1 MSFGENVVYYRK
13 ELKITQEELAEK
25 LCVSRQTVSRWE
37 NDSFFPDMDT
47 LIKLC
52 DLFEC
57 DMDTLVRG
65 QAEKKTSLNSNN
77 DDNFTINEY
86 DKHMNKFSL
95 FISFGV
101 ALIILG
107 VSLLLLI
114 NAFIS
119 ELVGII
125 VLLSLITVSVTLFI
139 IGGISHDGFMR
150 EHPNIEPYPDGANRG
165 FMKKFPFYIASA
177 TILIFIGVISIIIM
191 NFNEGYAPAGFSVE
205 AWELF
210 SVSLFLFLISI
221 AVFLY
226 VYSGMQHSKYNI
238 KEYNEEC
245 IKEGYNTEHI
255 SEEVRKS
262 IKLEDTISG
271 IIMMVATI
279 SFLLMGFLGNLWHP
293 AWVVFP
299 VGGILCGIASIIIKQ
314 IFNK

>member
-13 ELKITQEELAEK
+13 KLKITQEELAEK
-25 LCVSRQTVSRWE
+25 VCVSRQTVSRWE

-52 DLFEC
+52 DLFDC

-65 QAEKKTSLNSNN
+65 QAEKRSSLNS
-77 DDNFTINEY
+77 DVDNHFTINVY
-86 DKHMNKFSL
+86 DKHMNEFSL

-107 VSLLLLI
+107 VSLLLLTS
-114 NAFIS
+114 AFIS

-125 VLLSLITVSVTLFI
+125 VLLSLITVSVALFI
-139 IGGISHDGFMR
+139 IGSISHDRFMR
-150 EHPNIEPYPDGANRG
+150 EHPHIEPYPNGSDKG
-165 FMKKFPFYIASA
+165 FMKKFPFYIAGA
-177 TILIFIGVISIIIM
+177 TILIFIGIISIIIM
-191 NFNEGYAPAGFSVE
+191 NYNVGYAPTGFSIE

-210 SVSLFLFLISI
+210 SVSLFLLLISI

-238 KEYNEEC
+238 KEYNKEC
-245 IKEGYNTEHI
+245 VKEGYNTEYI
-255 SEEVRKS
+255 SEETQKS
-262 IKLEDTISG
+262 NKLEDTISG

-299 VGGILCGIASIIIKQ
+299 VSGILCGIVSLIIKQ
-314 IFNK
+314 AFHK